1 MILNTKVKST
11 DVTLLK
17 DTKVIE
23 RKGYISINYG
33 NNSID
38 DNDEICFT
46 SELELEDGLLTLEIK
61 IGFSYKRSCVRCLNI
76 SSNNET
82 NELSSKVNIYEEN
95 DFEINHDDEY
105 FDLEPI
111 ISEMIIDK
119 MQNNF
124 ICDVQCKGLC
134 TNCGINLTI
143 ESCNC
148 EEKNLKESPF
158 SSLSQLD
165 L

>member
-33 NNSID
+33 TNFID
-38 DNDEICFT
+38 DNDEIT
-46 SELELEDGLLTLEIK
+46 LISELELENSLLAIAIK
-61 IGFSYKRSCVRCLNI
+61 INFSYKRSCVRCLNLS
-76 SSNNET
+76 SSNDI

-95 DFEINHDDEY
+95 DYELNHDDEY

-124 ICDVQCKGLC
+124 VCDVQCKGLC

>member
-1 MILNTKVKST
+1 MILDTKVKS
-11 DVTLLK
+11 K
-17 DTKVIE
+17 DLTQYNDSTVIN
-23 RKGYISINYG
+23 RNGYIPINYG
-33 NNSID
+33 NNFID
-38 DNDEICFT
+38 KNDEVNLS
-46 SELELEDGLLTLEIK
+46 SELELKDGLLSVDIK
-61 IGFSYKRSCVRCLNI
+61 IDFTYKRSCVRCLNL
-76 SSNNET
+76 SNNSEI

-95 DFEINHDDEY
+95 DFELSHDDEY

-124 ICDVQCKGLC
+124 ICNVECKGLC
-134 TNCGINLTI
+134 TNCGINLTKK
-143 ESCNC
+143 SCDC

>member
-1 MILNTKVKST
+1 MILNTKVKSK
-11 DVTLLK
+11 DLIMLK

-23 RKGYISINYG
+23 RKGYILINYG
-33 NNSID
+33 NNFID
-38 DNDEICFT
+38 DNDEITLF
-46 SELELEDGLLTLEIK
+46 SELELENGLLAIAIK
-61 IGFSYKRSCVRCLNI
+61 IEFSYKRSCVRCLNL

-82 NELSSKVNIYEEN
+82 NELSSKINIYEEN
-95 DFEINHDDEY
+95 DFEINHNDEY

-124 ICDVQCKGLC
+124 ICNVECKGLC
-134 TNCGINLTI
+134 TNCGINLTKK
-143 ESCNC
+143 SCDC

>member
-1 MILNTKVKST
+1 MILDAKVKST
-11 DVTLLK
+11 DQTIFK
-17 DTKVIE
+17 DKKIIE
-23 RKGYISINYG
+23 RRGYLPINYG
-33 NNSID
+33 NNFID
-38 DNDEICFT
+38 NSDEITLFT
-46 SELELEDGLLTLEIK
+46 ELEFQDDLLSVQIK
-61 IGFSYKRSCVRCLNI
+61 IDFSYKRICVRCLNQ
-76 SSNNET
+76 SSNNEI
-82 NELSSKVNIYEEN
+82 NQLSSKVNIYDEN
-95 DFEINHDDEY
+95 DYELNHNDEY

-124 ICDVQCKGLC
+124 VCGTECKGLC
-134 TNCGINLTI
+134 THCGINLTI

>member
-1 MILNTKVKST
+1 
-11 DVTLLK
+11 LLA
-17 DTKVIE
+17 
-23 RKGYISINYG
+23 
-33 NNSID
+33 
-38 DNDEICFT
+38 
-46 SELELEDGLLTLEIK
+46 LEIK
-61 IGFSYKRSCVRCLNI
+61 IGFTYKRSCVRCLNL

-95 DFEINHDDEY
+95 DFELNHDDEY

-124 ICDVQCKGLC
+124 ICDIKCKGLC
-134 TNCGINLTI
+134 AYCGNNLTKKA
-143 ESCNC
+143 CNC

>member
-1 MILNTKVKST
+1 MILDAKVKST
-11 DVTLLK
+11 DQTIFK
-17 DTKVIE
+17 DKKIIE
-23 RKGYISINYG
+23 GKGYLPISYG
-33 NNSID
+33 NNFID
-38 DNDEICFT
+38 NSDEITLFT
-46 SELELEDGLLTLEIK
+46 ELEFQDDLLSVLIK
-61 IGFSYKRSCVRCLNI
+61 IDFSYKRICVRCVNP
-76 SSNNET
+76 STNNEI

-95 DFEINHDDEY
+95 DYELNHDDEY

-124 ICDVQCKGLC
+124 ICDIKCKGLC
-134 TNCGINLTI
+134 AYCGNNLTKKA
-143 ESCNC
+143 CNC

>member
-1 MILNTKVKST
+1 MILDAKVKST
-11 DVTLLK
+11 DQTIFK
-17 DTKVIE
+17 DKKIIE
-23 RKGYISINYG
+23 RKGYLPINYG
-33 NNSID
+33 NNFID
-38 DNDEICFT
+38 NSDEITLFT
-46 SELELEDGLLTLEIK
+46 ELEFQDNLLSVKIK
-61 IGFSYKRSCVRCLNI
+61 IDFSYKRICVRCLNP
-76 SSNNET
+76 SSNNEI

-95 DFEINHDDEY
+95 DYELNHDDEY

-124 ICDVQCKGLC
+124 VCSNECKGLC
-134 TNCGINLTI
+134 TYCGINLTKKT
-143 ESCNC
+143 CNC

>member
-1 MILNTKVKST
+1 MILNTKVKSK
-11 DVTLLK
+11 DLIMLK

-23 RKGYISINYG
+23 RKGYILINYG
-33 NNSID
+33 NNFID
-38 DNDEICFT
+38 DNDEITLF
-46 SELELEDGLLTLEIK
+46 SELELENGLLAIAIK
-61 IGFSYKRSCVRCLNI
+61 IEFSYKRSCVRCLNL

-82 NELSSKVNIYEEN
+82 NELSSKINIYEEN
-95 DFEINHDDEY
+95 DFEINHNDEY

-124 ICDVQCKGLC
+124 ICNVECKGLC
-134 TNCGINLTI
+134 TNCGINLTKK
-143 ESCNC
+143 SCNC